1 MKRLLENFHRGNN
14 MIDPAPFFFGYLREH
29 AAYYTADARPEL
41 AGEVSFRE
49 DLYQASRRQ
58 YFLYVVE

>member
-1 MKRLLENFHRGNN
+1 MKRLLEDFHRGNN

-41 AGEVSFRE
+41 AGVIQRRPV
-49 DLYQASRRQ
+49 SRRQ
-58 YFLYVVE
+58 YFLNIVK

>member
-1 MKRLLENFHRGNN
+1 

-41 AGEVSFRE
+41 AGDVSFIE